1 MSSPSRVAAET
12 DLQPSDAAA
21 AILLDENGRYLLQH
35 RDRLP
40 HIFYPDHW
48 GCFGGAVEPGES
60 PADALRRELREELE
74 LDSEPAEYRLFTR
87 FDFDFSPLGK
97 GKVYRVYY
105 EVRVAHASRL
115 RLHEGQALGRFT
127 GEEVFA
133 LTRVTPYDSFALWMH
148 NRATA
153 PK

>member
-1 MSSPSRVAAET
+1 VSLPSRAAAEA
-12 DLQPSDAAA
+12 DLQPADAAA

-40 HIFYPDHW
+40 NIFYPDHW

-74 LDSEPAEYRLFTR
+74 FDSNPAQYRLFTR

-105 EVRVAHASRL
+105 EVRVPQASRL
-115 RLHEGQALGRFT
+115 RLHEGQALGCFT
-127 GEEVFA
+127 AEELFA

-148 NRATA
+148 HRAAT